1 MVTRRSYRVRGG
13 EYWRL
18 FVAVPVPA
26 AVKAVIA
33 DVQAEL
39 KPLDWPF
46 RWVDPELAHI
56 TLKFLGDSNPR
67 NLRDLAGK
75 LAWAAGRT
83 EPVNLTT
90 GGLGAFPSARR
101 PRVAWLGLE
110 GDTLPLERLAD
121 DVDEVAAELGYARER
136 KRFQAHITIGRLRN
150 RQEPPADFEA
160 TIAALEQPSRAM
172 PVDRIQLVRSV
183 LGPAG
188 PSYAVIDEWRLGQ
201 EARTPRALNHD

>member
-1 MVTRRSYRVRGG
+1 MTRRNYRVRGG

-26 AVKAVIA
+26 AVKAAIA
-33 DVQAEL
+33 EVQAEL

-46 RWVDPELAHI
+46 RWVDPELAHV

-67 NLRDLAGK
+67 KLRDLAGK
-75 LAWAAGRT
+75 LAWAAERA
-83 EPVNLTT
+83 EPVDLTT
-90 GGLGAFPSARR
+90 GALGAFPSTRR

-121 DVDEVAAELGYARER
+121 DVDEVAVELGYPRER
-136 KRFQAHITIGRLRN
+136 KRFQPHITIGRLRN
-150 RQEPPADFEA
+150 REDPPADFET
-160 TIAALEQPSRAM
+160 TIVALDQPAREM
-172 PVDRIQLVRSV
+172 PVERIQLVRSV
-183 LGPAG
+183 LGPSG

-201 EARTPRALNHD
+201 EARAPRALNHG